1 MSKVIDITDKL
12 NFDEKPKIKVKGEE
26 FEVNNSARTIL
37 KIQSLTKNGVS
48 AENIDKA
55 YELLFSEES
64 KAEID
69 KLELDIKDFT
79 IFVANAIKIASGVV
93 DEEPEGE
100 AQTPAT
106 T

>member
-26 FEVNNSARTIL
+26 FVINDSARTIL
-37 KIQSLTKNGVS
+37 EIQSLTKNGMS
-48 AENIDKA
+48 AENINKA
-55 YELLFSEES
+55 YELLFSQES
-64 KAEID
+64 RAEID
-69 KLELDIKDFT
+69 KFELNIKDFT
-79 IFVANAIKIASGVV
+79 ILVAIAIKISSGAV
-93 DEEPEGE
+93 DNEPEGE

>member
-79 IFVANAIKIASGVV
+79 IFVANAIKIASGAV
-93 DEEPEGE
+93 DNEPEGE